1 MQSKMERDD
10 ISKRTR
16 TTPTRSPPG
25 VKVIA
30 VLLVI
35 VSLRILT
42 SDVTLDG
49 FADSWRS
56 SLGADPVLAILR
68 LATAGAGITAATG
81 LWSAKR
87 WAFWSYLAW
96 LPLYV
101 GIVLMAEVR
110 VEPVGWKVVVGIATV
125 LVIPAGA
132 VAYLYKRTRQ
142 PETSGA
148 LNGGLTLQ

>member
-1 MQSKMERDD
+1 VR
-10 ISKRTR
+10 
-16 TTPTRSPPG
+16 
-25 VKVIA
+25 VIA

-42 SDVTLDG
+42 SDATLDG
-49 FADSWRS
+49 FVDSWRS
-56 SLGADPVLAILR
+56 SWSADPVLAIVR

-87 WAFWSYLAW
+87 WAFWSYLTW

-110 VEPVGWKVVVGIATV
+110 VEPASWKVVAGIAAV

-132 VAYLYKRTRQ
+132 VAYLHKRTKQ
-142 PETSGA
+142 SETSGVKRS
-148 LNGGLTLQ
+148 GGIP